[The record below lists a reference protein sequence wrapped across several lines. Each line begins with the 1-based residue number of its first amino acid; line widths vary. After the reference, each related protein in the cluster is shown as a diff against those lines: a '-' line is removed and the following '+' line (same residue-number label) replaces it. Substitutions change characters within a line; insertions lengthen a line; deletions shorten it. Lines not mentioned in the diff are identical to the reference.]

1 MTINKSQI
9 FRTIIFG
16 CLRFNN
22 LLDEKI
28 STSVEEEAEECST
41 NSDSKDSKEVEES
54 GDAVPELLNISRT
67 RCRIELE
74 TMFTKF

>member
-1 MTINKSQI
+1 M
-9 FRTIIFG
+9 
-16 CLRFNN
+16 
-22 LLDEKI
+22 
-28 STSVEEEAEECST
+28 EEEAEECST

-74 TMFTKF
+74 TKVIQRFVITEIIASGTQFHDYLLWG

>member
-1 MTINKSQI
+1 M

-16 CLRFNN
+16 CQCFNN

>member
-1 MTINKSQI
+1 M
-9 FRTIIFG
+9 
-16 CLRFNN
+16 
-22 LLDEKI
+22 
-28 STSVEEEAEECST
+28 EEEAEECST
-41 NSDSKDSKEVEES
+41 NSDSKEVEES